1 VRNSVPQRIAE
12 RMVQLQ
18 PQPQPQPQVR

>member
-12 RMVQLQ
+12 RMGQLQ
-18 PQPQPQPQVR
+18 PQPQSQVQ